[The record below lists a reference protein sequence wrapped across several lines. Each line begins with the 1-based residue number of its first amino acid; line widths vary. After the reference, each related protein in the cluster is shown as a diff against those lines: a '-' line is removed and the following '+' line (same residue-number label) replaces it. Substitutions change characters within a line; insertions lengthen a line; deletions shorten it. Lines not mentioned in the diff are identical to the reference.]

1 MYTLDPKIFKSFG
14 VGMDIGLS
22 QSEADTLLS
31 MGKYRLDDTRYTFP
45 GSGGV
50 LKIPLNSM
58 IKFFFA
64 PREIF
69 DKAGSKRSVPNEESI
84 VSNYG

>member
-1 MYTLDPKIFKSFG
+1 MKTQSPIEKNLIIELQLFCT
-14 VGMDIGLS
+14 GLWPL
-22 QSEADTLLS
+22 EGAAFTR
-31 MGKYRLDDTRYTFP
+31 YRLSLDDQ
-45 GSGGV
+45 V
-50 LKIPLNSM
+50 
-58 IKFFFA
+58 FFA

>member
-1 MYTLDPKIFKSFG
+1 MPK
-14 VGMDIGLS
+14 
-22 QSEADTLLS
+22 QP
-31 MGKYRLDDTRYTFP
+31 GKVSIWTAPKPNFSIDDQ
-45 GSGGV
+45 V
-50 LKIPLNSM
+50 
-58 IKFFFA
+58 FFA

>member
-1 MYTLDPKIFKSFG
+1 MISLPKSILAVLAPFATLFLI
-14 VGMDIGLS
+14 
-22 QSEADTLLS
+22 
-31 MGKYRLDDTRYTFP
+31 DDQ
-45 GSGGV
+45 V
-50 LKIPLNSM
+50 
-58 IKFFFA
+58 FFA

>member
-1 MYTLDPKIFKSFG
+1 MGTLYLI
-14 VGMDIGLS
+14 
-22 QSEADTLLS
+22 
-31 MGKYRLDDTRYTFP
+31 LDDQ
-45 GSGGV
+45 V
-50 LKIPLNSM
+50 
-58 IKFFFA
+58 FFA

>member
-1 MYTLDPKIFKSFG
+1 MAKVQLK
-14 VGMDIGLS
+14 
-22 QSEADTLLS
+22 
-31 MGKYRLDDTRYTFP
+31 LDDQ
-45 GSGGV
+45 V
-50 LKIPLNSM
+50 
-58 IKFFFA
+58 FFA